1 MMTGPLAQEVLRRI
15 HEAFARVPYAQL
27 LGIEVG
33 EIERGAAT
41 LYLRVRDELKQNLG
55 VVHGGA
61 TASLIDTASAFAIL
75 SVLEPEE
82 TTTTIDLTIHY
93 LRPLTKGQA
102 TARARVLRA
111 GRRVL
116 VISVDVLDET
126 EALAATALTSYLR
139 LTGDLQQTSSR

>member
-1 MMTGPLAQEVLRRI
+1 MTSNSLSTEQILRI
-15 HEAFARVPYAQL
+15 HKAFERVPYAHL

-33 EIERGAAT
+33 ELERGTAT
-41 LYLRVRDELKQNLG
+41 LHLAVRDELKQNLG

-75 SVLEPEE
+75 TLLEPDE

-93 LRPLTKGQA
+93 LRPLTEGRA
-102 TARARVLRA
+102 TALATVRRA

-116 VISVDVLDET
+116 TVSVDVLDE
-126 EALAATALTSYLR
+126 AQNLVATAVTSYLR
-139 LTGDLQQTSSR
+139 LS

>member
-1 MMTGPLAQEVLRRI
+1 MTSDDLSPEKLRRI
-15 HEAFARVPYAQL
+15 HEAFERVPYAHL

-33 EIERGAAT
+33 EIKRGVAT
-41 LYLRVRDELKQNLG
+41 LHLAVRDELRQNRG

-75 SVLEPEE
+75 SLLEPDE

-93 LRPLTKGQA
+93 LRPLTGGRA
-102 TARARVLRA
+102 TARATVRRA

-116 VISVDVLDET
+116 TVSVDVTDET
-126 EALAATALTSYLR
+126 GTLVATALTSYLR
-139 LTGDLQQTSSR
+139 LS

>member
-1 MMTGPLAQEVLRRI
+1 MMGDDLSPEKIRRI
-15 HEAFARVPYAQL
+15 QEAFECVPYARL

-33 EIERGAAT
+33 EIMKGAAT
-41 LYLRVRDELKQNLG
+41 LHLTVRDELLQNRG

-75 SVLEPEE
+75 TLLEPYE

-93 LRPLTKGQA
+93 LRPLTAGRA
-102 TARARVLRA
+102 TAHATVRRA

-116 VISVDVLDET
+116 TVSVDVTDESQT
-126 EALAATALTSYLR
+126 LVATGLTSYLR
-139 LTGDLQQTSSR
+139 LS

>member
-1 MMTGPLAQEVLRRI
+1 MTESSLAPDRLRRI
-15 HEAFARVPYAQL
+15 HEAFARVPYAHL

-41 LYLRVRDELKQNLG
+41 LHLRVRDELKQNRG

-75 SVLEPEE
+75 SVLEPDE

-93 LRPLTKGQA
+93 LRPLTTGRV
-102 TARARVLRA
+102 TARAVVRRA
-111 GRRVL
+111 GRRV
-116 VISVDVLDET
+116 VTVSVDVTDEDET
-126 EALAATALTSYLR
+126 LAATALTTYLR
-139 LTGDLQQTSSR
+139 LS

>member
-1 MMTGPLAQEVLRRI
+1 MTANSLSTEAIRRI
-15 HEAFARVPYAQL
+15 HEAFENVPYAHL

-33 EIERGAAT
+33 ELERGAAT
-41 LYLRVRDELKQNLG
+41 LHLPVRDELRQNRG

-75 SVLEPEE
+75 TLLEPGE

-93 LRPLTKGQA
+93 LRPLTEGRA
-102 TARARVLRA
+102 TARAIVRRA

-116 VISVDVLDET
+116 TVSVDVLDE
-126 EALAATALTSYLR
+126 AQNLAATAITSYLR
-139 LTGDLQQTSSR
+139 LS

>member
-1 MMTGPLAQEVLRRI
+1 MTADGLSAEEIRRI
-15 HEAFARVPYAQL
+15 QEAFERVPYAHL
-27 LGIEVG
+27 LGIKIG

-41 LYLRVRDELKQNLG
+41 LHLTVRDELRQNRG

-75 SVLEPEE
+75 TLLQPGE

-93 LRPLTKGQA
+93 LRPLMTGRA
-102 TARARVLRA
+102 TASATVRRA

-116 VISVDVLDET
+116 TVAVDVTDEAQT
-126 EALAATALTSYLR
+126 LVATAITSYLR
-139 LTGDLQQTSSR
+139 LS

>member
-1 MMTGPLAQEVLRRI
+1 MTGNELSTEEIRRI
-15 HEAFARVPYAQL
+15 HEAFERVPYAHL

-33 EIERGAAT
+33 EIRRGEAT
-41 LYLRVRDELKQNLG
+41 LYFSVRDELRQNRG

-75 SVLEPEE
+75 TLLEPGE

-93 LRPLTKGQA
+93 LRPLTGGRA
-102 TARARVLRA
+102 TAHATVRRA

-116 VISVDVLDET
+116 TVSVDVMDESQN
-126 EALAATALTSYLR
+126 LVATALTSYLR
-139 LTGDLQQTSSR
+139 LS